1 MLIIKPSLVATD
13 GNRKFFSDDVDL
25 PTRFFGAFMDLLG
38 SESTCAVRVLF
49 LDNDVSRVSGFD
61 MNLAFFDTR
70 YGNSF
75 VKTLQKQNPWTVTF
89 ENPILSPNG
98 VTMALRGADSTHV
111 REDSIHFF
119 VER

>member
-13 GNRKFFSDDVDL
+13 GNRRFFSDNVNL
-25 PTRFFGAFMDLLG
+25 PTRFFGAFMDLVG
-38 SESTCAVRVLF
+38 SETQCAVRVLF

-61 MNLAFFDTR
+61 TNLAFFDTR
-70 YGNSF
+70 YGNTAN
-75 VKTLQKQNPWTVTF
+75 KTLQKENPWTVIF
-89 ENPILSPNG
+89 ETPILSPNG
-98 VTMALRGADSTHV
+98 VTMALRGNDSNHV